1 MKRPPKNDAEAPRR
15 ATAASVATIARV
27 DLLPPIVEVRRKQN
41 ATLRLL
47 SLSLGGLL
55 LITVTGGFAMTL
67 LSGSAEQALVDE
79 QARGTQ
85 LLAEQQKYT
94 EVAGVKAQL
103 IDYDAII
110 YSALFA
116 ETDWARL
123 MRELDGALP
132 AGMELTSESVTLK
145 GLSADAA
152 AAAPPAAPLDA
163 PGLIEIAFTASAPAF
178 ESSTPLLN
186 GLAALTGYASASVSA
201 VSSAGDDGYVITGVV
216 QLSST
221 ALGGTARVGELDAAQ
236 LEQLRLALET
246 AVIAPPE
253 PPAAPENTDAA
264 AATTIEE

>member
-1 MKRPPKNDAEAPRR
+1 MMKRSTKNDRDAPRR
-15 ATAASVATIARV
+15 ASAASVATIARV

-67 LSGSAEQALVDE
+67 LSASAEQALADE
-79 QARGTQ
+79 QARGAR

-94 EVAGVKAQL
+94 EVADIKAQL
-103 IDYDAII
+103 VDHDAII

-132 AGMELTSESVTLK
+132 EGMQLTSETVTLK
-145 GLSADAA
+145 GLSAEPA
-152 AAAPPAAPLDA
+152 AAAPAAAPLDA

-178 ESSTPLLN
+178 DSSTPLLN
-186 GLAALTGYASASVSA
+186 KLASLTGYTSANVSA
-201 VSSAGDDGYVITGVV
+201 VSGGDEDGYVITGIV
-216 QLSST
+216 QLDVT
-221 ALGGTARVGELDAAQ
+221 ALGGTARVGELDPAQ
-236 LEQLRLALET
+236 LEQLRLALQT
-246 AVIAPPE
+246 AVTAPPAPPE
-253 PPAAPENTDAA
+253 STDATA
-264 AATTIEE
+264 DATTIEE